1 MQRVYDFSSLWKARV
16 FVAVSSL
23 LLGQSCIGAGNI
35 PKESCPKGNLR
46 IGVDI
51 GHSVVKYGARSARG
65 NHEFLFNQRF
75 VNELSTYGDGDSHL
89 NFIVLNPKGQDL
101 ALRDRPRLAVAKGA
115 DIFISIHHDAVNN
128 KYLQAWMFEGRPEQF
143 SDEFGGYSI
152 FISPDAQQQ
161 RASLRL
167 ATLIGKE
174 FKAIGRSP
182 ALHHAEPIKG
192 EGRKLINADLGIY
205 EAPFG
210 VLVSSPL
217 PSVLVEIGVIVNRSE
232 EQRLNDDQFRKRI
245 ERALVTA
252 LAEYCRSAPL

>member
-1 MQRVYDFSSLWKARV
+1 VQHLISFWKAGV
-16 FVAVSSL
+16 LVAVSSL

-51 GHSVVKYGARSARG
+51 GHSIVKYGARSARG
-65 NHEFLFNQRF
+65 HHEFLFNQRF
-75 VNELSTYGDGDSHL
+75 VNELSTYREGDSHL
-89 NFIVLNPKGQDL
+89 NFIVLNPRGQDL
-101 ALRDRPRLAVAKGA
+101 GLRDRPRLAVAQGA
-115 DIFISIHHDAVNN
+115 DIFISVHHDAVND
-128 KYLQAWMFEGRPEQF
+128 KYLQAWTFEGRAEQF
-143 SDEFGGYSI
+143 SDKFEGYSI
-152 FISPDAQQQ
+152 FISPDGKE
-161 RASLRL
+161 RPASLRL
-167 ATLIGKE
+167 ATLIGQE
-174 FKAIGRSP
+174 FKVIGRSP

-192 EGRKLINADLGIY
+192 EGKKLINPDLGIY

-232 EQRLNDDQFRKRI
+232 EERLYDDKFRKRI

-252 LAEYCRSAPL
+252 LSRYCKSASS